1 MLELILVMR
10 EITGRPQ
17 QVPAPPPE
25 VVIEQV
31 APVAPDRPEA
41 LSQEWDPDRGGI
53 RYFPLPE

>member
-17 QVPAPPPE
+17 IPAPTPE
-25 VVIEQV
+25 VVTEQV
-31 APVAPDRPEA
+31 APVSPEA
-41 LSQEWDPDRGGI
+41 LPEQWDPDRGGI

>member
-17 QVPAPPPE
+17 VPAPPPQAAT
-25 VVIEQV
+25 EQ
-31 APVAPDRPEA
+31 VAPDRPEA
-41 LSQEWDPDRGGI
+41 LPQEWDPDRGGI

>member
-17 QVPAPPPE
+17 IPAPAPE
-25 VVIEQV
+25 AATEQV

-41 LSQEWDPDRGGI
+41 LPQEWDPDRGGI